1 MLTEIFTPPLSFPF
15 KTQLHTPSIEQYLN
29 YFQFFLPDFQ
39 NQFPKKEKIWSSVWA
54 FIECYSSP
62 PSECE
67 QGENIFPVITK
78 EQSGW
83 NTLLFLYECGRGV
96 DILNL
101 FRCLFGLCFFFTN
114 QRHVYYL
121 DHLLYSALK
130 SKQVPKAYLL
140 SFIRM

>member
-1 MLTEIFTPPLSFPF
+1 MLSIAHINIHPTPLISFQIPAAYAIYWAVSELLSIFSSWFSKPVS
-15 KTQLHTPSIEQYLN
+15 
-29 YFQFFLPDFQ
+29 
-39 NQFPKKEKIWSSVWA
+39 KKRGKISSSVWA
-54 FIECYSSP
+54 FIECYSS

-101 FRCLFGLCFFFTN
+101 FRCLI
-114 QRHVYYL
+114 
-121 DHLLYSALK
+121 LK
-130 SKQVPKAYLL
+130 RP
-140 SFIRM
+140 